1 VPRTT
6 PNAERELF
14 ARLRAAPTPENREA
28 AVKRYLPLAHAL
40 AARYGYAAE
49 PLEDLQQVAA
59 IGLINAIDR
68 FDPDRGKAFTSFA
81 VPTILGELRR
91 HFRDRTWP
99 LRVPRDQQELFLALD
114 RARDE
119 LSVTLGR
126 APTVAELARWVGAG
140 EEAVLHAM
148 ELTFARST
156 LPLAPRD
163 PDDDEEGEDLPG
175 APDDGYRHVEDHV
188 MLVPLLA
195 TLSAGDAQ
203 VLMLRFSEDLTQDAI
218 ARRLGVSQMTVSRA
232 LRRSLARLRDA
243 AR

>member
-14 ARLRAAPTPENREA
+14 TRLRAAPTPANREA

-40 AARYGYAAE
+40 AARYSYAAE

-59 IGLINAIDR
+59 IGLLNAIDR

-99 LRVPRDQQELFLALD
+99 LRVPRDQQELFLTLE
-114 RARDE
+114 RGRDE
-119 LSVTLGR
+119 LSVALGR

-148 ELTFARST
+148 ELTLARST

-163 PDDDEEGEDLPG
+163 PDDEDGEELPG

-195 TLSAGDAQ
+195 TLSPGDAQ
-203 VLMLRFSEDLTQDAI
+203 VLMLRFSEDLTQSAI

>member
-6 PNAERELF
+6 PNVDRELF
-14 ARLRAAPTPENREA
+14 TRLRAAPTPANREA
-28 AVKRYLPLAHAL
+28 AVRRYLPLAHAL

-59 IGLINAIDR
+59 VGLLNAIDR
-68 FDPDRGKAFTSFA
+68 FDPDRGTAFTSFA

-99 LRVPRDQQELFLALD
+99 LRVPRDQQELFLTLE
-114 RARDE
+114 RVRDE
-119 LSVTLGR
+119 LAVALGR
-126 APTVAELARWVGAG
+126 QPTVAELAGRVGVG
-140 EEAVLHAM
+140 EEAVLHAL
-148 ELTFARST
+148 ELSVARST
-156 LPLAPRD
+156 LPLVLRG
-163 PDDDEEGEDLPG
+163 PDDEDEEDVPGELD
-175 APDDGYRHVEDHV
+175 AGYGHVEDHA

-195 TLSAGDAQ
+195 TLSARDAE
-203 VLMLRFSEDLTQDAI
+203 VLVLRFAEDLTQEAI
-218 ARRLGVSQMTVSRA
+218 ARRLGVSQMSVSRA